1 MLMQSKSDLVFLAIW
16 DQTEQKSHM
25 GLDCW
30 AQDVGVK
37 MSERLKN
44 YLIELNKMIKQFK
57 KVVLN
62 IILESKG

>member
-1 MLMQSKSDLVFLAIW
+1 
-16 DQTEQKSHM
+16 
-25 GLDCW
+25 
-30 AQDVGVK
+30 